1 MNENCKKK
9 ENSSASGDKPE
20 IRNCTEELLAELI
33 RSLDMGKQSITNVLP
48 KVKDT
53 KLTDEL
59 TAQLDSYAKFCDEA
73 TAMLKSIGGEA
84 KSESL
89 MKKMSAK
96 IGIEMNTLTDSS
108 DAHIAQMVIEGTT
121 MGITEIIRLVRDYE
135 NSNCSEE
142 ALSLA
147 RRIVSFEEKTVDSM
161 KNYL

>member
-9 ENSSASGDKPE
+9 ENSSGCESKPE
-20 IRNCTEELLAELI
+20 VRNCTKELLAELI
-33 RSLDMGKQSITNVLP
+33 RSVGMGKESITDVLP

-53 KLTDEL
+53 KLTDDL
-59 TAQLDSYAKFCDEA
+59 TSQLDSYAKFHDEA
-73 TAMLKSIGGEA
+73 VQMLESIGGDA
-84 KSESL
+84 KSESI
-89 MKKMSAK
+89 MKKMAAK
-96 IGIEMNTLTDSS
+96 IGIEMNTLNDSS

-147 RRIVSFEEKTVDSM
+147 RRIVSFEEEVVDRM